1 MCLRSEASRLTAAQR
16 ALALVVCRSYA
27 VAMVVS
33 EWGKNGEAVA
43 AEMNEWFSDDVLVW
57 QDTPRGE
64 THAGTKTG
72 VIMEETTE
80 TVTAK
85 PKGTFHS
92 VQCCE

>member
-1 MCLRSEASRLTAAQR
+1 MCLRSEASRLTAAHR

-27 VAMVVS
+27 VAMVAS

-64 THAGTKTG
+64 AHAGTKTAG
-72 VIMEETTE
+72 NYGGDDGDSNCET
-80 TVTAK
+80 
-85 PKGTFHS
+85 KGNLS
-92 VQCCE
+92 LSSML